1 MSTMGHDRSDLQDI
15 LETITPNVYFQP
27 PANVQMAYPA
37 IVYHRDT
44 GSTSFANNKPYS
56 YEQRYEMT
64 LISRDPDEVLHAAIR
79 ALPKTSHAR
88 FYVADNLNHDV
99 FSIYF

>member
-1 MSTMGHDRSDLQDI
+1 MARPRTDLQDI
-15 LETITPNVYFQP
+15 LEAICPNVYFQP
-27 PANVQMAYPA
+27 PANVQMVYPA

-44 GSTSFANNKPYS
+44 GSTTFANNLPYN
-56 YEQRYEMT
+56 YEQRYELS
-64 LISRDPDEVLHAAIR
+64 LIARDVDSNLHEQIR